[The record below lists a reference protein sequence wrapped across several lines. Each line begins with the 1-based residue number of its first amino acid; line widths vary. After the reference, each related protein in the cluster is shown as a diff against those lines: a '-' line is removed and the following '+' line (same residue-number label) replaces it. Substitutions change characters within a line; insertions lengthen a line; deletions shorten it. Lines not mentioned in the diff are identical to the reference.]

1 MRKFINRHFD
11 TTLKKVAGIFC
22 LLAVILVGR
31 LFVLTVV
38 QSDKWTSA
46 ANSLSIR
53 GIYTTSPRG
62 NIYDRN
68 GKLLAGSKQ
77 IFSVKMSMGN
87 MDNDEINEVA
97 TNLIKLLEKND
108 DEYNNNFPIKKKNGK
123 YYYTYDD
130 EIKEWLKSNNL
141 DTDATAE
148 EALYALADKLEIDS
162 EDRYEI
168 QSQIQ
173 TNYNI
178 YPPISVKD
186 MKYTADSEKEDF
198 LESYGLKTNLT
209 AKESFAALRKK
220 FEIKSS
226 VSDKQAMKI
235 MAVRTELK
243 SLGYKKYMPAT
254 IAKNVSNETVMA
266 VEEAGDKLQGV
277 EIVSETKRY
286 YPNKN
291 LASHVLGYLGKISSS
306 EEAEYEKKG
315 YETSA
320 LVGKEGIEG
329 VYESVLKGQDGTKIV
344 RIDAHGN
351 YKETLKEVEAKKG
364 KDIYLT
370 IDSDLQKVAE
380 EALEKNIKACRSG
393 SSFSSEF
400 GTANVSSAPKAKSG
414 AVVAIEVET
423 GDVLAMASYPSY
435 DPNLFAEGIS
445 SEDWAD
451 LQSSNPRDSL
461 AAAPLYNMAT
471 MSAVQPGS
479 TFKPITA
486 IAALESGLD
495 PNLTV
500 RDGGVIK
507 FGGRTFGCVMWNF
520 NGGNHGYLN
529 MYKAIQVS
537 CNYYFWD
544 IATNKNWASGGT
556 MGLDSSMGI
565 EKILD
570 YAKQFGLGQSTGIE
584 ISETTSSVPSLESKI
599 KGQKNMLKND
609 LYANAEKYFTKSV
622 YSNSKRLEKD
632 INTIV
637 SWMDEDGITYSEMK
651 EKYLPEVG
659 VKKSQY
665 DAITEL
671 CLYTYF
677 NQTEWSVGDT
687 FNISIG
693 QGDNSYTPLQM
704 ANYIATLGND
714 GVRNPVN
721 IVKSIEDEGDTKKGK
736 TTKVDTTKEHI
747 EQVKEGMHRVTTG
760 SGSSIS
766 SMFSSFPWEVC
777 AKTGT
782 AQKEGKINPESEVD
796 YIKSHL
802 GSFGNMSWSE
812 VKKEMKRLMKE
823 YPDVYTSEDTAV
835 RRAVINLSDGKVTSE
850 TLDQFK
856 DTYDEFAWTVA
867 MAPKDDPKIAV
878 ACVIPQGVTGGNA
891 APTVREII
899 GQYLKEVAPEYAD
912 GDFKIVNEVN

>member
-1 MRKFINRHFD
+1 MRNFLKKHFD
-11 TTLKKVAGIFC
+11 TTFKKVAGIFC
-22 LLAVILVGR
+22 LLGIILAGR
-31 LFVLTVV
+31 LFVLTIV
-38 QSDKWTSA
+38 QNDKWTTA

-68 GKLLAGSKQ
+68 GKLLAGNKQ
-77 IFSVKMSMGN
+77 IFSVKMSAGDMEN
-87 MDNDEINEVA
+87 KDINDVA
-97 TNLIKLLEKND
+97 IRLIKLLEKNGD
-108 DEYNNNFPIKKKNGK
+108 KYNNNFPIKKKNGE
-123 YYYTYDD
+123 YYYTYDE
-130 EIKEWLKSNNL
+130 EIIRWLKSYNIN
-141 DTDATAE
+141 TNATAE

-168 QSQIQ
+168 QAQIQ

-178 YPPISVKD
+178 YPPILVKD
-186 MKYTADSEKEDF
+186 MKYTASGEKEDF
-198 LESYGLKTNLT
+198 LKSYGLKENLD
-209 AKESFAALRKK
+209 AKEAFEALREK
-220 FEIKSS
+220 FEINKSI
-226 VSDKQAMKI
+226 SDNQAMKI

-254 IAKNVSNETVMA
+254 IAKNVSNKTVMA
-266 VEEAGDKLQGV
+266 VEENGGTLKGV

-286 YPNKN
+286 YPNKK
-291 LASHVLGYLGKISSS
+291 LASHVLGYLGKISSA

-329 VYESVLKGQDGTKIV
+329 KFESVLKGQDGTKIV
-344 RIDAHGN
+344 RIDAHGA
-351 YKETLKEVEAKKG
+351 YQETLKEIDAKKG
-364 KDIYLT
+364 KDVYLT
-370 IDSDLQKVAE
+370 IDRDLQKVAE
-380 EALEKNIKACRSG
+380 KSLEKNIKACRSG
-393 SSFSSEF
+393 SSFQSEF

-414 AVVAIEVET
+414 AVVALEVES
-423 GDVLAMASYPSY
+423 GDVLAMASYPNY

-445 SEDWAD
+445 SKDWAD

-486 IAALESGLD
+486 VAALESGLD

-556 MGLDSSMGI
+556 MGLDKTMGI

-570 YAKQFGLGQSTGIE
+570 YAKQFGLGQPTGIE
-584 ISETTSSVPSLESKI
+584 IGETTSSIPSLESKI
-599 KGQKNMLKND
+599 KGQKNMLKNE
-609 LYANAEKYFTKSV
+609 LYANAEKYFIKDV

-632 INTIV
+632 INTIAD
-637 SWMDEDGITYSEMK
+637 WMDEGGITYSEMK

-659 VKKSQY
+659 VKRNQY

-677 NQTEWSVGDT
+677 NQAEWSVGDT
-687 FNISIG
+687 FNIAIG

-714 GVRNPVN
+714 GVKNQVN
-721 IVKSIEDEGDTKKGK
+721 VVKSIEDEGDTVKGK
-736 TTKVDTTKEHI
+736 TSKVKASKEHLG
-747 EQVKEGMHRVTTG
+747 QVIEGMHRVTTG
-760 SGSSIS
+760 AGSSIS
-766 SMFSSFPWEVC
+766 SMFNSFPWEVC

-812 VKKEMKRLMKE
+812 VKKEMKRIMKE

-835 RRAVINLSDGKVTSE
+835 RRAVINLSGGRLTSE
-850 TLDQFK
+850 SLDRFK

-899 GQYLKEVAPEYAD
+899 GQYLKSVAPEYAD
-912 GDFKIVNEVN
+912 DDFKIVNEIN